1 MAAGSCARRASRGSC
16 SAADEPVEPELG
28 SRGGSD
34 PRRVTGHLVRSHGR
48 RARGASGETGLVDFS
63 TGAGMSSTGCI
74 RWRTRWG
81 FTAVV
86 AAAGLA
92 AAVPSSVG
100 APTAD
105 THLQRVIVSGTSGAL
120 QQVEHAVRTSGG
132 HITKV
137 LRVVDGVTARVPA
150 SSVPTLRSV
159 PGVRSV
165 TPDTTGHLMGI
176 NIDSTLGYDVQN
188 DEGSLFDVAQITHA
202 R

>member
-1 MAAGSCARRASRGSC
+1 
-16 SAADEPVEPELG
+16 
-28 SRGGSD
+28 
-34 PRRVTGHLVRSHGR
+34 
-48 RARGASGETGLVDFS
+48 
-63 TGAGMSSTGCI
+63 MSSTGCI

-120 QQVEHAVRTSGG
+120 QQVEHAVRASGG

-202 R
+202 RDAWKNKFTGQGVDVALIDSGVAPVQGLNSGNVVDGPDL